1 MVCPIFRHTHILS
14 RKAPHFEIKGAPKD
28 FTAQIWLSAPYQG
41 HDPPPQHLDMGYSG
55 PILTL
60 LLGRTPGPCNRAAM
74 TRSRS
79 DGDCLLCTGVCN
91 GDGVSSSVSPAKQG
105 WKGNPNGSIGWRLV
119 VECSPKTDASAS
131 PRYGKLIVSV
141 GRIMSVMN

>member
-105 WKGNPNGSIGWRLV
+105 WKGNPNGSIG
-119 VECSPKTDASAS
+119 
-131 PRYGKLIVSV
+131 
-141 GRIMSVMN
+141 